1 MSEYTTAG
9 EVGKKLATTIALVL
23 VIPIV
28 SAFFGS
34 IAGLTVGYFYND
46 TYALAANR
54 LSWPL
59 AAWQTGAMLAFCAG
73 FVRGVVYDSSTAKK

>member
-1 MSEYTTAG
+1 MSYSSADQ
-9 EVGKKLATTIALVL
+9 VGKKLATAVALVI
-23 VIPIV
+23 VIPVV

-34 IAGLTVGYFYND
+34 IAGLTVGYFYDD

-73 FVRGVVYDSSTAKK
+73 FVRGVVFDTSSVKK

>member
-1 MSEYTTAG
+1 MAYSSADD
-9 EVGKKLATTIALVL
+9 VGKKLATTFALVL

-28 SAFFGS
+28 STLFGS
-34 IAGLTVGYFYND
+34 LAGLIVGFFYND
-46 TYALAANR
+46 TYALAASR

-73 FVRGVVYDSSTAKK
+73 FVRGVVFTPTDKK